1 MSYWNRILIEKLFSQ
16 SKKNYVKYKLNTD
29 IGRFY
34 FYFKKE
40 KGSESKVT
48 GKLIFY
54 PDPKQQFPNKP

>member
-1 MSYWNRILIEKLFSQ
+1 MSYWNKILIEKLFLE
-16 SKKNYVKYKLNTD
+16 SKKKYVKYKLNTD

-40 KGSESKVT
+40 KGSESNVI

-54 PDPKQQFPNKP
+54 PDPKQSNSKKP

>member
-1 MSYWNRILIEKLFSQ
+1 MSYWNRILIEKLFSE

-40 KGSESKVT
+40 KGSENKIT

-54 PDPKQQFPNKP
+54 PDLKQQIPNKP

>member
-1 MSYWNRILIEKLFSQ
+1 MSYWNRILIEKLFSE
-16 SKKNYVKYKLNTD
+16 SKKKYVKYILSTD

-54 PDPKQQFPNKP
+54 PDPKR